1 MRLRLLLG
9 LLTASITL
17 AQGQAQQVVVA
28 ADGSGSYRTV
38 QAALDAVPVGNRT
51 PFTIFIRKGTY
62 REKLTL
68 NKRQDF
74 VKLVGEGFDPT
85 GVVLTFNDYKG
96 RLTQTGDT
104 LTTSNSATLRVFA
117 ADFSAENLTVQ
128 NTAGAATQAVAAW
141 VYGDRAQFKN
151 CRFLGFRDT
160 LYPYGYGSRQLYQ
173 GCYIEGT
180 TDAVLGS
187 ATALFEDC
195 TLVCKPGGVCLL
207 APSTPDTVR
216 YGFVLQRCR
225 ITGDAPAG
233 TYFVARPW
241 KPFAKAV
248 LLNCTLDAVL
258 NPRAWDHW
266 GKESNKQD
274 TFFAEF
280 KSLGAGAAPKLRA
293 PWGRQLSPEQAA
305 FYTRE
310 RVLRG
315 WQPGATP
322 N

>member
-1 MRLRLLLG
+1 MKLRLLVG
-9 LLTASITL
+9 LLAASLTTAL
-17 AQGQAQQVVVA
+17 GQSRQVVVTP
-28 ADGSGSYRTV
+28 DGTGNYRTI
-38 QAALDAVPVGNRT
+38 QAALDAVPKDNRT
-51 PFTIFIRKGTY
+51 PFTVFVRRGTY
-62 REKLTL
+62 HEKLTL
-68 NKRQDF
+68 NKKQDF
-74 VKLVGEGFDPT
+74 VTLRGEGSDPT
-85 GVVLTFNDYKG
+85 AVVLTFDDYKG
-96 RLTQTGDT
+96 KLLPGGDT

-117 ADFSAENLTVQ
+117 NDFAAENLTIQ
-128 NTAGAATQAVAAW
+128 NTAGAKAQAVAAW

-151 CRFLGFRDT
+151 CRFLGFRDV
-160 LYPYGYGSRQLYQ
+160 LYPYGYGSRQLYRN
-173 GCYIEGT
+173 CYIEGS

-195 TLVCKPGGVCLL
+195 TLFCKTGGTCLL

-233 TYFVARPW
+233 AYFLARPW
-241 KPFAKAV
+241 KPFAKTV
-248 LLNCTLDAVL
+248 LLNCTLDAVV

-280 KSLGAGAAPKLRA
+280 KSLGPGAAPKLRA
-293 PWGRQLSPEQAA
+293 PWGRQLTPEQAA

-315 WQPGATP
+315 WRPEAAA